1 MNLYIANLLGMKYP
15 ASPMMGG
22 RRNKKKISGV
32 RVFGSASSSRT
43 KKKNSPIRIPTMI
56 KTLDSGKNLLIHVA
70 FWKPK
75 ICIYKKSLRR
85 QAFSREIFYTKLFLN
100 LPEKSEFPLNSSEK
114 MSRAFHLPTLMIA
127 VRMIQSPMA

>member
-1 MNLYIANLLGMKYP
+1 MFKQYYNQPTNLLGMKYP

-43 KKKNSPIRIPTMI
+43 KKKNNPIRIPTMI

-75 ICIYKKSLRR
+75 K
-85 QAFSREIFYTKLFLN
+85 FL
-100 LPEKSEFPLNSSEK
+100 K
-114 MSRAFHLPTLMIA
+114 
-127 VRMIQSPMA
+127 